1 MNLLDHFRPPVSH
14 MRGYPDLHSHWG
26 TAASELLNDLLAPP
40 WHAEASLHFGREV
53 DVAGVF
59 KPLSDPDVPGLYP
72 TVFDPPPSDGEVP
85 LNPLVD
91 DLEVEIIEVS
101 GGRELVAAVEFV
113 SPANL
118 KDQAARFGFAAKCE
132 ALLAKGIG
140 VAIVDVVTKH
150 NFSLYASLMHRLGE
164 PGPPVDCLYAASFHP
179 VTDRPGGEWKAE
191 YWYRPL
197 SVGGPLPTLP
207 LFLRDGPTI
216 ELNLQ
221 ASYDLAVER
230 SRLARDLARLA
241 AAENHDQAERPD
253 PLPA

>member
-1 MNLLDHFRPPVSH
+1 M
-14 MRGYPDLHSHWG
+14 HSGWMHALSD
-26 TAASELLNDLLAPP
+26 TLNDHLAPP
-40 WHAEASLHFGREV
+40 WHAEPSCYFDREL

-59 KPLSDPDVPGLYP
+59 SPIPEPTVPGLHP
-72 TVFDPPPSDGEVP
+72 SWFSPPPADGEVV
-85 LNPLVD
+85 LNPLPD
-91 DLEVEIIEVS
+91 DLEIEVLRDDT
-101 GGRELVAAVEFV
+101 GRELVAAVEFA
-113 SPANL
+113 SPAN
-118 KDQAARFGFAAKCE
+118 KDRPESRAGFAAKCE
-132 ALLAKGIG
+132 ALLARGIG
-140 VAIVDVVTKH
+140 VAVVDVVTTK

-230 SRLARDLARLA
+230 SRLARDLDRLA
-241 AAENHDQAERPD
+241 AANAGETGA
-253 PLPA
+253 AVG

>member
-1 MNLLDHFRPPVSH
+1 MNLLDHFRPPVKRLRDWSG
-14 MRGYPDLHSHWG
+14 MHSAWMNS
-26 TAASELLNDLLAPP
+26 TAELLNDSLTPP
-40 WHAEASLHFGREV
+40 WFAQPRLHFGREV

-59 KPLSDPDVPGLYP
+59 APITEPDIPGYP
-72 TVFDPPPSDGEVP
+72 PTWFAPPAADGEVS
-85 LNPLVD
+85 LNPLHD
-91 DLEVEIIEVS
+91 DLEIEVIRTRD
-101 GGRELVAAVEFV
+101 GRELVAAVEFA
-113 SPANL
+113 SPAN
-118 KDQAARFGFAAKCE
+118 KDRPESRSGFAAKCE
-132 ALLAKGIG
+132 ALLAQAIG
-140 VAIVDVVTKH
+140 VAVVDVVTSK

-164 PGPPVDCLYAASFHP
+164 SGPPVDCLYAASFHP

-230 SRLARDLARLA
+230 SRLARDLERLA
-241 AAENHDQAERPD
+241 AASAGETGA
-253 PLPA
+253 AVG